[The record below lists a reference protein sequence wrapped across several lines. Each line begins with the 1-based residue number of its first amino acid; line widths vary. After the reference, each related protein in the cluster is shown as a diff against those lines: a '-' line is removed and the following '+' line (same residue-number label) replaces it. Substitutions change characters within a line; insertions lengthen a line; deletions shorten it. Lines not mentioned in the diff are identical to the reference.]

1 MIKSTGD
8 PEWRRA
14 DRCTSGNCIEVAKV
28 ADRYLIRDSKNPQ
41 TAPLSFSEDEWN
53 AFIGGVKGDA
63 FRFE

>member
-14 DRCTSGNCIEVAKV
+14 ERCTSGNCVEVAKV
-28 ADRYLIRDSKNPQ
+28 ADRYLIRDSKNPEVG
-41 TAPLSFSEDEWN
+41 PLSFTADEWD
-53 AFIGGVKGDA
+53 AFVRGVKADA